1 VVRAAFLGTP
11 SAAIPPLIALMEV
24 ADVDLVVTRPD
35 APKGR
40 SKRPQPPPVKL
51 AAQEFGLE
59 VAQPATRDELFAV
72 MEGAGVDLGLVVAYG
87 RILPPSTLAT
97 TRFGFINVHFSLL
110 PLWRGAAPVERAIL
124 AGDETTGVSLM
135 LMEEGLDTGPVIAAA
150 ETEIAPDDTGG
161 SLTAALASLGADLV
175 LDHLVPYTQGQR
187 DPAPQLDRLST
198 YAGRLTKEEAR
209 IVGGTPAEV
218 VERMVR
224 AFHPRPGAWVTAGGI
239 RYRIL
244 EAHLAAAS
252 VVDGTVEVQGD
263 RVFLGSTE
271 GVVLEID
278 RIQPAGKRVMTAV
291 EFANGHR
298 GAVLTLD
305 P

>member
-1 VVRAAFLGTP
+1 MKAAFLGTP

-24 ADVDLVVTRPD
+24 ADVAVVITRPD
-35 APKGR
+35 AARGR
-40 SKRPQPPPVKL
+40 SKRPQPPPVKV
-51 AAQEFGLE
+51 AAQEFGLG
-59 VAQPATRDELFAV
+59 VAQPATHDELFDVLEA
-72 MEGAGVDLGLVVAYG
+72 EEVDLGLVVAYG
-87 RILPPSTLAT
+87 RILKPAALAT

-135 LMEEGLDTGPVIAAA
+135 LMDEGLDTGPVIAAG

-175 LDHLVPYTQGQR
+175 LDHLLPFTKGQR
-187 DPAPQLDRLST
+187 DPAPQLDRLAT
-198 YAGRLTKEEAR
+198 HAARLTKDEAR
-209 IVGGTPAEV
+209 IVAGTPSDV

-224 AFHPRPGAWVTAGGI
+224 AFHPRPGAWVVAGGT
-239 RYRIL
+239 RYRISA
-244 EAHLAAAS
+244 AHLAAAS
-252 VVDGTVEVQGD
+252 VVDGTIEVQGD
-263 RVFLGSTE
+263 RVFLGSPD
-271 GVVLEID
+271 GIALAID
-278 RIQPAGKRVMTAV
+278 RIQPEGKRVMTGA

-298 GAVLTLD
+298 NAVLTLD